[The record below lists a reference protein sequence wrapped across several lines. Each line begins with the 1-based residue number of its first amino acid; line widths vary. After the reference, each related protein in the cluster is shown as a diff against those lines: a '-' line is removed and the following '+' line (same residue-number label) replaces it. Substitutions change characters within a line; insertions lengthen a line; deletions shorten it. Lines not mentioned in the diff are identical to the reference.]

1 MTKTQNYQLP
11 QWEATDP
18 VRREDFNAAMAA
30 LDAGLETLGA
40 KADGVSD
47 AAAQALEQAR
57 QELSAQIGTA
67 QAAAQGAQAAADA
80 AWSAGN
86 PGLVCGSYVGAG
98 GDDYGSKRKI
108 TVGFTPHAILITD
121 EISSCYFAAS
131 GQSKLNYAA
140 LTWDSDGVTLTEME
154 PDRRLDHLNR
164 VYHYC
169 AFR

>member
-1 MTKTQNYQLP
+1 MTKTEHYQLP

-18 VRREDFNAAMAA
+18 LRREDFNAAFAEM
-30 LDAGLETLGA
+30 DAGLET
-40 KADGVSD
+40 KAEQ
-47 AAAQALEQAR
+47 AALEQ
-57 QELSAQIGTA
+57 LSAAVTEARTMAGA
-67 QAAAQGAQAAADA
+67 AQAAADA